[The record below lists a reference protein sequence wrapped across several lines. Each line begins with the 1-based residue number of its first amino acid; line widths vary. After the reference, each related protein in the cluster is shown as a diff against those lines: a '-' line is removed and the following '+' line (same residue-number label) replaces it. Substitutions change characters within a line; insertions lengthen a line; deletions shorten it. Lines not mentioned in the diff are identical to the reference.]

1 MNIKQDLRLL
11 AYMQAFIALFM
22 GIPTILATVHGEQQ
36 ALIGFG
42 YSYLA
47 IAAFC
52 IFVALFTRKHEDKS
66 LGTRDGYLF
75 VTFTWILGAAFSAIP
90 LVISGSYPD
99 FSSAYFEV
107 MSGFTTT
114 GATVLT
120 QIENNPSSILFWRSE
135 TNWLGGMGIV
145 VLFVALIPRIGTG
158 GNKLV
163 GAESVGPTK
172 DKLTPKIQN
181 TALILWS
188 IYIGFSVIETI
199 LLLIGGMD
207 LYDSV
212 TVTFSTMAAAGF
224 CVKNSSIGTFNSLYV
239 DIVVTTFMMI
249 GGANFAL
256 YYKAM
261 TGKLKSVWR
270 DGELKAYLSIWG
282 TCTLIIALFLF
293 RKEIY
298 PTFLTALRYSAFQN
312 ASIITTTG
320 FATAN
325 YVVWPT
331 FAKMIL
337 LILFFVGGCA
347 GSAGGGIKVIR
358 VVTVVK
364 AALVHIKQRIYTN
377 GIFPV
382 KVGDNV
388 VENDVLVSITGFIA
402 IYVVTGL
409 IGGAIAALSNRDMMT
424 CFAASF
430 LCLGNIGIGFGDV
443 GPTGN
448 FAFFSPSLKW
458 MFSFLM
464 LCGRLELYT
473 VFALFSANFW
483 KRG

>member
-11 AYMQAFIALFM
+11 AYIQAFIGFFM
-22 GIPTILATVHGEQQ
+22 GIPTIMAFVHHEKQ
-36 ALIGFG
+36 ALIGFA
-42 YSYLA
+42 YSYLF

-52 IFVALFTRKHEDKS
+52 IFVAIFKRNHEDKS

-90 LVISGSYPD
+90 LVVSGSYPD

-145 VLFVALIPRIGTG
+145 VLFVALIPKIGKG
-158 GNKLV
+158 GNRLV
-163 GAESVGPTK
+163 EAESVGPTK

-181 TALILWS
+181 TALILWG
-188 IYIGFSVIETI
+188 IYIGFSIIETI
-199 LLLIGGMD
+199 LLLFGGMN
-207 LYDSV
+207 LYNSV
-212 TVTFSTMAAAGF
+212 TVTFSTIAAAGF
-224 CVKNSSIGTFNSLYV
+224 CVKNSSIGTFNSVYI
-239 DIVVTTFMMI
+239 DIVVTIFMII

-270 DGELKAYLSIWG
+270 DGELRAYLSIWG
-282 TCTLIIALFLF
+282 VCTLIIAIFLF
-293 RKEIY
+293 AKNIY
-298 PTFLTALRYSAFQN
+298 PTFLTALRFSAFQN

-325 YVVWPT
+325 YVLWPT
-331 FAKMIL
+331 FVQMIL

-358 VVTVVK
+358 VVAVVK
-364 AALVHIKQRIYTN
+364 AAAVHIKQRIYPN

-382 KVGDNV
+382 TVGQNV
-388 VENDVLVSITGFIA
+388 IETDVLLSISGFIA

-424 CFAASF
+424 CFSASF

-448 FAFFSPSLKW
+448 FAFFSTPHKW

-473 VFALFSANFW
+473 VFAIFTSNFW
-483 KRG
+483 KRR